1 MTALLLTRPQAQS
14 QRFAAQAK
22 ARIGAIPVLISP
34 VLRIVPQAPAVPL
47 EGVAGVVLT
56 SENGARA
63 LAEAAD
69 VAGLPAWCVGDRT
82 AEAARLAGMQAV
94 SAAGSA
100 DDLVALIR
108 AEAPAGK
115 LLFAHGAET
124 RGRVA
129 ERLAEAGFD
138 LASVVVYDQAPQPLS
153 AEARAL
159 LASDRPVIV
168 PLFSPRSAALLA
180 AQARDAAAPLILVA
194 LSEAVAVA
202 WTGAPP
208 ARLVVA
214 ERPDAA
220 AILDA
225 IAGICTSASS

>member
-1 MTALLLTRPQAQS
+1 M
-14 QRFAAQAK
+14 
-22 ARIGAIPVLISP
+22 
-34 VLRIVPQAPAVPL
+34 
-47 EGVAGVVLT
+47 
-56 SENGARA
+56 
-63 LAEAAD
+63 
-69 VAGLPAWCVGDRT
+69 GDRT
-82 AEAARLAGMQAV
+82 AEAARVAGMRAV
-94 SAAGSA
+94 SAEGSA
-100 DDLVALIR
+100 DELVTLIR
-108 AEAPAGK
+108 AEAPEGR

-129 ERLAEAGFD
+129 ERLREAGFEVE
-138 LASVVVYDQAPQPLS
+138 SVVLYDQAPQPLS
-153 AEARAL
+153 ADARAL
-159 LASDRPVIV
+159 LASDRPVIA

-180 AQARDAAAPLILVA
+180 AQAKDAVAPLILVA

-225 IAGICTSASS
+225 IAEICASAPP